1 MTRGEMMGDTE
12 APGSVPRALA
22 SLESRLAD
30 RLGIT
35 RGLPVAVRGE
45 LPVPEL
51 ASVLEDAPRALPWDA
66 KLVVTVVRTRD
77 QLHALPAWLL
87 ECGVVVPTWVV
98 HGGTLVG
105 ATGAGMVR
113 DILRDAGF
121 TTLGSCDIASG
132 WRALRAVPPRL

>member
-1 MTRGEMMGDTE
+1 MMGESETV
-12 APGSVPRALA
+12 GNVSRALA
-22 SLESRLAD
+22 SLESRLAE
-30 RLGIT
+30 RLGIFPGT
-35 RGLPVAVRGE
+35 MVAVRGE

-51 ASVLEDAPRALPWDA
+51 ASVLEDVPRALPWDA

-105 ATGAGMVR
+105 ATGAAMVR

-121 TTLGSCDIASG
+121 TTLGSCDVASG
-132 WRALRAVPPRL
+132 WRALRAVPPPL

>member
-1 MTRGEMMGDTE
+1 MAETD
-12 APGSVPRALA
+12 ASGSVYRALA
-22 SLESRLAD
+22 SLETRLAE

-35 RGLPVAVRGE
+35 NGLPVAVRGE

-51 ASVLEDAPRALPWDA
+51 ATVLEDVPRALPWDA
-66 KLVVTVVRTRD
+66 KLVLTVVRTRD
-77 QLHALPAWLL
+77 QLNALPAWLF

-105 ATGAGMVR
+105 ATGAALVR

-121 TTLGSCDIASG
+121 TTLGSCDIANG
-132 WRALRAVPPRL
+132 WRALRAEPPRI